1 MTDEERRRTMEFILE
16 QQAQF
21 AANVQR
27 HEENFRRLQED
38 RMRDRPRIRELEKSF
53 NTLVELCRT
62 HDIRLDDAEFRS
74 ITMEESI
81 RRLDVMLKKNLARV
95 EQIEK
100 NRPR

>member
-27 HEENFRRLQED
+27 HEENFLRLQED
-38 RMRDRPRIRELEKSF
+38 RKRDLPRIRELEKSF
-53 NTLVELCRT
+53 NTLVELCRV
-62 HDIRLDDAEFRS
+62 HDIRLDSVEFRS

-81 RRLDVMLKKNLARV
+81 RRLDALLKKNLARL